1 MENPLWSLLDSY
13 FVPLF
18 FVAFVIVVVV
28 FAIRRARVT
37 RERNEALFVS
47 MFPDLQPYYHPA
59 KLFEYATARL
69 TQTPPRSGKVWKDPP
84 GFAGQT
90 ADIRFE
96 GEREIVRLVDAAGT
110 LLTQFMFEPH
120 KEGAAIRVGK
130 GKFTVST
137 RDKTQQRVRYWHPD
151 REFKWTPQMWKFK
164 TPVADRPFDSSDRGS
179 SSSSDSSSSSSS
191 RIASA
196 APFVA
201 AGGAFDGG
209 GASQS
214 WSEGGASAESGGAA
228 SAASTSY

>member
-1 MENPLWSLLDSY
+1 MENPLWGLLDSY
-13 FVPLF
+13 FAPLLV
-18 FVAFVIVVVV
+18 VAFVVAMVA
-28 FAIRRARVT
+28 FGIRRARVM

-69 TQTPPRSGKVWKDPP
+69 KETPPRTGKVWKDPP

-96 GEREIVRLVDAAGT
+96 GEREIVRLLDAAGT
-110 LLTQFMFEPH
+110 LLTQFIFEGH
-120 KEGAAIRVGK
+120 AEGAAIRVGK
-130 GKFTVST
+130 GKFTLST
-137 RDKTQQRVRYWHPD
+137 RDKTRSRVRYWHPD

-164 TPVADRPFDSSDRGS
+164 TPIADRPFDSSDRGTS
-179 SSSSDSSSSSSS
+179 FSSDSSSSSS
-191 RIASA
+191 RVASA

-214 WSEGGASAESGGAA
+214 WSEGGASAQAGS
-228 SAASTSY
+228 ASTSY